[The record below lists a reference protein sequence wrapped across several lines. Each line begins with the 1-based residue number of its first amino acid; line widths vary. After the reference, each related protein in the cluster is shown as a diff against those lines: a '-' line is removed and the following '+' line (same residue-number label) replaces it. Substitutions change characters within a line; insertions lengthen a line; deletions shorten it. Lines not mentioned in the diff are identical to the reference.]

1 MSSLRSLVMIS
12 TVASVAIAWTPYTPS
27 SASGACSLIS
37 RQEAANAL
45 GAAVPAGQEKQMD
58 FAVKDAGSVKS
69 QMCLYG
75 SEVAVTRFELG
86 PKASAL
92 FAQYRQSLASTS
104 DYQAEKGVGDEA
116 FFAKGQIAVRKGSTG
131 LIIDVGQ
138 NRGGGAKE
146 RMKERN
152 LALLAAARL

>member
-1 MSSLRSLVMIS
+1 MIS
-12 TVASVAIAWTPYTPS
+12 AVASIAMASAPYGSALT
-27 SASGACSLIS
+27 ASGACGLIT

-45 GAAVPAGQEKQMD
+45 GAAVPAGQEKQTD
-58 FAVKDAGSVKS
+58 FAVKDGSIKT
-69 QMCLYG
+69 QMCSFG
-75 SEVAVTRFELG
+75 SEVLISRFELG

-92 FAQYRQSLASTS
+92 FAQYRQSLVSSS
-104 DYQAEKGVGDEA
+104 DYQSERGVGSEA
-116 FFAKGQIAVRKGSTG
+116 FFAKGQLAVRKGNVG

-146 RMKERN
+146 RMKERS

>member
-1 MSSLRSLVMIS
+1 MVSAL
-12 TVASVAIAWTPYTPS
+12 ASVAMAFIPYNS
-27 SASGACSLIS
+27 SFAISGACSLIT

-45 GAAVPAGQEKQMD
+45 GAAVPAGQEKEMD
-58 FAVKDAGSVKS
+58 FDVEGSSIKS
-69 QMCLYG
+69 QWCFYG
-75 SEVAVTRFELG
+75 SEVSVTRFELG

-92 FAQYRQSLASTS
+92 FAKYRQSLASRS
-104 DYQAEKGVGDEA
+104 DYQTAKGVGDEA
-116 FFAKGQIAVRKGSTG
+116 FFAKGHIVMRKGSTG

-146 RMKERN
+146 MMKERS